1 MGRLRN
7 MMREFIA
14 VHREEIIRRC
24 RMKVALRSVP
34 PPTEAELD
42 RGIPLFL
49 EHLVDALRLGTP
61 SFAAIDP
68 TRLRY
73 GHEMLLHG
81 FTVAQVVH
89 DYSDVCQSITE
100 LAVELNA
107 AITAA
112 DFRTLNRCLDD
123 AIAGA
128 LTEYGANEFNA
139 APRGIRSSTEA
150 TRPRS

>member
-1 MGRLRN
+1 
-7 MMREFIA
+7 MMHEFIA

-34 PPTEAELD
+34 LPTEAELD
-42 RGIPLFL
+42 RGVPLFL

-61 SFAAIDP
+61 SSAAIGP
-68 TRLRY
+68 TGLLY
-73 GHEMLLHG
+73 GHDLLLHG

-89 DYSDVCQSITE
+89 DYRDVYQSITE
-100 LAVELNA
+100 LVVELNA
-107 AITAA
+107 PISAA

-128 LTEYGANEFNA
+128 VTEYGANEFNA